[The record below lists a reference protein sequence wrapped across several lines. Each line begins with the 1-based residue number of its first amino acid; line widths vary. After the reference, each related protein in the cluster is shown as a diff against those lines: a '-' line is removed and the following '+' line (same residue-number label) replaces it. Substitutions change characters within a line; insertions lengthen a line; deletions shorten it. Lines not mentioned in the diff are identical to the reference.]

1 MRQKLEAAGL
11 ANHADALL
19 ALVRPAIRLESQ
31 AIDDEQLPVGATKL
45 GGRPDLPVAHAW
57 PRTDDGAQAF
67 IAQVNFEEVQG
78 FAGAELL
85 PRAGL
90 LSFFYDVR
98 KGVWGFDPKDNQ
110 GWTLLFTP
118 PEVALQRASMP
129 ADVPSEG
136 RFHACQMRP
145 KSQENFA
152 PLDSE
157 DVERLPLTEDERSA
171 YNDVLC
177 QRERGWTHK
186 LLGHPDPVQFGDMR
200 LEAQYASNGIYCGG
214 SREEGGPITAELRAG
229 ISDWVLLLQI
239 DTDEGAGMMWGDVG
253 TLYVWI
259 REKDLAT
266 RQFGRSWLILQC
278 C

>member
-1 MRQKLEAAGL
+1 MQRESPLRQKLEAAGL
-11 ANHADALL
+11 AQRADALL
-19 ALVRPAIRLESQ
+19 ALVRPSIRLESQ
-31 AIDDEQLPVGATKL
+31 AVEEEQLPVGATKL
-45 GGRPDLPVAHAW
+45 GGCPDLPTANAW
-57 PRTDDGAQAF
+57 PGGEDGAQAF
-67 IAQVNFEEVQG
+67 IAQVNFAEVQA
-78 FAGAELL
+78 FSGAELL

-118 PEVALQRASMP
+118 PEVVLQRAAIP
-129 ADVPSEG
+129 TGVPPEG
-136 RFHACQMRP
+136 RFHACKMRP
-145 KSQENFA
+145 KSQEDFA

-157 DVERLPLTEDERSA
+157 DVERLALTKDERSA
-171 YNDVLC
+171 YNELLC
-177 QRERGWTHK
+177 QREPGWTHK
-186 LLGHPDPVQFGDMR
+186 LLGHPDPVQYGDMR

-229 ISDWVLLLQI
+229 ASEWVLLLQI

-259 REKDLAT
+259 REKDLAK
-266 RQFGRSWLILQC
+266 RQFDRC